1 MKKLFRTMPAVVL
14 AVLLTG
20 CGQGTQETMNAGYE
34 ETANAE
40 TEADPGSG
48 TGTAGEEADAGTES
62 VGPDETASAWRYQG
76 SGTVTGSDALTE
88 GQQEILLEFMDA
100 YYQSMAE
107 LEVKDCSGLFIEDG
121 GHEQFRAQV
130 DGTSWTAVTDNQTQ
144 AAMHRAVWETMIGIR
159 RASGLD
165 LRLSSYDYQLDC
177 LNIYEQED
185 GCVQVEVMEYAD
197 MRFAHTPDTD
207 SSVTGV
213 WHSFVMREADGKWFL
228 THHAAYDSAYFGF
241 LRWENSSTG
250 RSTETA
256 SEEELE
262 AIARQRIRAAEE
274 QIALRGQQAAGEE
287 AAPEAEHAYDR
298 EAAVA
303 YAREWAGE
311 RNPRWQAYDGSGGNC
326 MNFVSQSLYASG
338 IPMDESG
345 DARWYWYS
353 DGNRAPAWTGVDSF
367 RVYAR
372 DNTGYGLSAQV
383 GAAYDTGEEGD
394 VILMSA
400 DGNYHHAVIISQ
412 AVRDEDGRTIDY
424 LICSNTGNY
433 RDFPVSAY
441 VYAEQELVR
450 IAGWNG

>member
-1 MKKLFRTMPAVVL
+1 MKKLFRTMPAVAL

-40 TEADPGSG
+40 TEAAPGSG
-48 TGTAGEEADAGTES
+48 TGTAGEETDAGTES

-107 LEVKDCSGLFIEDG
+107 LEVQDCSGLFIEDG

-130 DGTSWTAVTDNQTQ
+130 DGTSWTAVTDNQT
-144 AAMHRAVWETMIGIR
+144 
-159 RASGLD
+159 
-165 LRLSSYDYQLDC
+165 
-177 LNIYEQED
+177 QED

-287 AAPEAEHAYDR
+287 AVPEAEHAYDR

-383 GAAYDTGEEGD
+383 GAVYDTGEEGD

-424 LICSNTGNY
+424 LICSNIGNY

>member
-40 TEADPGSG
+40 TEAAPGSG
-48 TGTAGEEADAGTES
+48 TGTAGEVTDAGTES

-100 YYQSMAE
+100 YYQSIAE
-107 LEVKDCSGLFIEDG
+107 LEVQDCSGLFIEDG

-130 DGTSWTAVTDNQTQ
+130 DGTSWTAVTDNQT
-144 AAMHRAVWETMIGIR
+144 
-159 RASGLD
+159 
-165 LRLSSYDYQLDC
+165 
-177 LNIYEQED
+177 QED

>member
-20 CGQGTQETMNAGYE
+20 CGQGTQETMNAGYD
-34 ETANAE
+34 ETASAE
-40 TEADPGSG
+40 TEAAPGNG

-107 LEVKDCSGLFIEDG
+107 LEVQDCSGLFIEDG
-121 GHEQFRAQV
+121 GHEQFRA
-130 DGTSWTAVTDNQTQ
+130 
-144 AAMHRAVWETMIGIR
+144 
-159 RASGLD
+159 
-165 LRLSSYDYQLDC
+165 
-177 LNIYEQED
+177 
-185 GCVQVEVMEYAD
+185 QVEVMEYAD

-287 AAPEAEHAYDR
+287 AVPEAEHAYDR

>member
-1 MKKLFRTMPAVVL
+1 MKKLFRTMPAVAL

-40 TEADPGSG
+40 TEAAPGSG
-48 TGTAGEEADAGTES
+48 TGTAGEETDAGTES

-107 LEVKDCSGLFIEDG
+107 LEVQDCSGLFIEDG

-130 DGTSWTAVTDNQTQ
+130 DGTSWTAVTDNQT
-144 AAMHRAVWETMIGIR
+144 
-159 RASGLD
+159 
-165 LRLSSYDYQLDC
+165 
-177 LNIYEQED
+177 QED

-383 GAAYDTGEEGD
+383 GAVYDTGEEGD

-424 LICSNTGNY
+424 LICSNIGNY

>member
-40 TEADPGSG
+40 TEAAPGSG
-48 TGTAGEEADAGTES
+48 TGTAGEETDAGTES

-88 GQQEILLEFMDA
+88 GQQEILLEFIDA

-107 LEVKDCSGLFIEDG
+107 LEVHDCSGLFIEDG

-144 AAMHRAVWETMIGIR
+144 AAMHRA
-159 RASGLD
+159 
-165 LRLSSYDYQLDC
+165 
-177 LNIYEQED
+177 
-185 GCVQVEVMEYAD
+185 EVMEYAD

-287 AAPEAEHAYDR
+287 AAPEAGHAYDR

-345 DARWYWYS
+345 DARWYWY
-353 DGNRAPAWTGVDSF
+353 
-367 RVYAR
+367 
-372 DNTGYGLSAQV
+372 
-383 GAAYDTGEEGD
+383 
-394 VILMSA
+394 
-400 DGNYHHAVIISQ
+400 
-412 AVRDEDGRTIDY
+412 
-424 LICSNTGNY
+424 
-433 RDFPVSAY
+433 
-441 VYAEQELVR
+441 
-450 IAGWNG
+450 

>member
-40 TEADPGSG
+40 TEAAPGSG
-48 TGTAGEEADAGTES
+48 TGTAGEETDAGTES

-107 LEVKDCSGLFIEDG
+107 LEVQDCSGLFIEDG

-130 DGTSWTAVTDNQTQ
+130 DGTSWAAVTDNQT
-144 AAMHRAVWETMIGIR
+144 
-159 RASGLD
+159 
-165 LRLSSYDYQLDC
+165 
-177 LNIYEQED
+177 QED

>member
-40 TEADPGSG
+40 TEAAPGRG
-48 TGTAGEEADAGTES
+48 TGTAGEETDAGTES

-107 LEVKDCSGLFIEDG
+107 LEVQDCSGLFIEDG

-130 DGTSWTAVTDNQTQ
+130 DGTSWTAVTDNQT
-144 AAMHRAVWETMIGIR
+144 
-159 RASGLD
+159 
-165 LRLSSYDYQLDC
+165 
-177 LNIYEQED
+177 QED

-424 LICSNTGNY
+424 LICSNIGNY

>member
-1 MKKLFRTMPAVVL
+1 
-14 AVLLTG
+14 
-20 CGQGTQETMNAGYE
+20 
-34 ETANAE
+34 
-40 TEADPGSG
+40 
-48 TGTAGEEADAGTES
+48 
-62 VGPDETASAWRYQG
+62 
-76 SGTVTGSDALTE
+76 
-88 GQQEILLEFMDA
+88 
-100 YYQSMAE
+100 
-107 LEVKDCSGLFIEDG
+107 
-121 GHEQFRAQV
+121 
-130 DGTSWTAVTDNQTQ
+130 
-144 AAMHRAVWETMIGIR
+144 
-159 RASGLD
+159 
-165 LRLSSYDYQLDC
+165 
-177 LNIYEQED
+177 
-185 GCVQVEVMEYAD
+185 MEYAD

-311 RNPRWQAYDGSGGNC
+311 RTPRWQAYDGSGGNC

>member
-1 MKKLFRTMPAVVL
+1 MKQLFRTMPADVL
-14 AVLLTG
+14 AVLLDG
-20 CGQGTQETMNAGYE
+20 CGQGTQETMNAGYD
-34 ETANAE
+34 ETASAE
-40 TEADPGSG
+40 TEAAPGNG

-107 LEVKDCSGLFIEDG
+107 LEVQDCSGLFIEDG
-121 GHEQFRAQV
+121 GHEQFRA
-130 DGTSWTAVTDNQTQ
+130 
-144 AAMHRAVWETMIGIR
+144 
-159 RASGLD
+159 
-165 LRLSSYDYQLDC
+165 
-177 LNIYEQED
+177 
-185 GCVQVEVMEYAD
+185 QVEVMEYAD

-262 AIARQRIRAAEE
+262 AIARQRIRAAEV

-287 AAPEAEHAYDR
+287 AVPEAEHAYDR

>member
-1 MKKLFRTMPAVVL
+1 MKKLFRTMPAVAL

-20 CGQGTQETMNAGYE
+20 CGQGTQETMNAGYD
-34 ETANAE
+34 ETASAE
-40 TEADPGSG
+40 TEAAPGNG

-107 LEVKDCSGLFIEDG
+107 LEVQDCSGLFIEDG

-130 DGTSWTAVTDNQTQ
+130 DGTSWTAVTDNQT
-144 AAMHRAVWETMIGIR
+144 
-159 RASGLD
+159 
-165 LRLSSYDYQLDC
+165 
-177 LNIYEQED
+177 QED

-287 AAPEAEHAYDR
+287 AVPEAEHAYDR

>member
-40 TEADPGSG
+40 TEAAPGSG
-48 TGTAGEEADAGTES
+48 TGTAGEETDAGTES
-62 VGPDETASAWRYQG
+62 VGPDETTSAWRYQG

-107 LEVKDCSGLFIEDG
+107 LEVQDCSGLFIEDG

-130 DGTSWTAVTDNQTQ
+130 DGTSWTAVTDNQT
-144 AAMHRAVWETMIGIR
+144 
-159 RASGLD
+159 
-165 LRLSSYDYQLDC
+165 
-177 LNIYEQED
+177 QED

-274 QIALRGQQAAGEE
+274 QVALRGQQAAGEE

-326 MNFVSQSLYASG
+326 MNFVSQSLYASV